1 MILYNKCEEVIKMV
15 EYFSNFFKKKRNLK
29 LVIGA
34 LAVAN
39 VIGTSAPSFLGVHA
53 ESTDSVGYET
63 PATSDLT
70 LEEIRNLIY
79 SSDKLTE
86 EEKAFIYNEDMFAD
100 ILPYVNQSEWM
111 KLTYRSKFSHMDIIG
126 YNNIIANILKSDG
139 IYHNMTPSNLYVSNY
154 SGLADKDPMA
164 ATLAHE
170 EVHALQ
176 RIQDTFSQESDS
188 FFLEPTAEMI
198 AHEYWGAPI
207 KEYKEEIRL
216 IRILMEIIGAEPIK
230 QYIFTGDFRMIEER
244 VRPNLDEEEYAEFL
258 ECIKEDVSGQNNLRN
273 RRMIGIYRTLY
284 ENIYGQSM
292 LKDEVITAIKDDNNS
307 LQRYYFNSR
316 LGDEYFILGEYVTDE
331 NGRTTI
337 VPIRHDIE
345 PIASREN
352 MFMHTNKIN

>member
-1 MILYNKCEEVIKMV
+1 MV

-79 SSDKLTE
+79 SSDKLTD
-86 EEKAFIYNEDMFAD
+86 EEKAFIYNEDMFTD

-111 KLTYRSKFSHMDIIG
+111 KLTYRSKFSHMDIVG
-126 YNNIIANILKSDG
+126 YNNIIAGILKADG
-139 IYHNMTPSNLYVSNY
+139 VYHEMTPSNLYVSNY
-154 SGLADKDPMA
+154 NGIASDDSVA
-164 ATLAHE
+164 ATVAHE
-170 EVHALQ
+170 EAHALQ
-176 RIQDTFSQESDS
+176 YINDAFSQESDS

-198 AHEYWGAPI
+198 AHEYYGSPI
-207 KEYKEEIRL
+207 ENYKDEVKL

-230 QYIFTGDFRMIEER
+230 QYIFTGDFSMIEER
-244 VRPNLDEEEYAEFL
+244 VKPNLDEEEYAEFL
-258 ECIKEDVSGQNNLRN
+258 ECIHEDVSGNNALRN
-273 RRMIGIYRTLY
+273 MRLMHIFNSLY
-284 ENIYGQSM
+284 QNIYEQNM
-292 LKDEVITAIKDDNNS
+292 REDEVISAIENDNKS
-307 LQRYYFNSR
+307 LQRYYFNNR

-331 NGRTTI
+331 ETGKTTI
-337 VPIRHDIE
+337 VPVRHDIE
-345 PIASREN
+345 SIETREN
-352 MFMHTNKIN
+352 MFIHTNKMN